1 MRDVPSDVIRIQE
14 VGMRDG
20 LQSAGQFVETADKIQ
35 FAESVIKNWLVENRS
50 HFVCVTESCPLVS

>member
-1 MRDVPSDVIRIQE
+1 MRDVPDEVIRIQE

-35 FAESVIKNWLVENRS
+35 LLNQFQKLAYRKSKSLRLCHRKLS
-50 HFVCVTESCPLVS
+50 PC